1 MRNSP
6 KTRRW
11 ENKQAGM
18 VVHALERD
26 SPAVHG
32 EDHGG
37 EHCHPAAYRW
47 SCWSRYPHCSH
58 GWHQARADGC
68 ALNELQTGEAMQEW
82 VYPMQEWVYPKR
94 LQPRKEPML
103 EARETWRKEAQR
115 CYELITVLIP
125 HPVLLFSVWK
135 EGHRGA
141 RKEGVKLSLGRR
153 G

>member
-1 MRNSP
+1 
-6 KTRRW
+6 
-11 ENKQAGM
+11 
-18 VVHALERD
+18 
-26 SPAVHG
+26 
-32 EDHGG
+32 
-37 EHCHPAAYRW
+37 
-47 SCWSRYPHCSH
+47 
-58 GWHQARADGC
+58 
-68 ALNELQTGEAMQEW
+68 MQEW

-153 G
+153 GQKGSVFIYGLYFSPSNSNGQ

>member
-1 MRNSP
+1 MGLSHAGVGLSK
-6 KTRRW
+6 KTTA
-11 ENKQAGM
+11 Q
-18 VVHALERD
+18 ERTH
-26 SPAVHG
+26 V
-32 EDHGG
+32 
-37 EHCHPAAYRW
+37 
-47 SCWSRYPHCSH
+47 
-58 GWHQARADGC
+58 
-68 ALNELQTGEAMQEW
+68 
-82 VYPMQEWVYPKR
+82 
-94 LQPRKEPML
+94 